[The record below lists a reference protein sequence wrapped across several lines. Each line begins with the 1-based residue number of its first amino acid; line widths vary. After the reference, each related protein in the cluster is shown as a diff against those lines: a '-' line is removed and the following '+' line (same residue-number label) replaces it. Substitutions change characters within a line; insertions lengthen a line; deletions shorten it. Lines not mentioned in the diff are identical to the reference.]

1 MSNITR
7 ELLLTTKT
15 VRQWQDTFDQQV
27 DAIIDTIN
35 KVDTIEEVAR
45 TTEVL
50 DVYHHTSLHTSRSS
64 QAPQPFGVWR
74 PPLRIPDLLQLGLV
88 RMICGFR

>member
-15 VRQWQDTFDQQV
+15 ARQWRETFDEQV
-27 DAIIDTIN
+27 DAIIETIN
-35 KVDTIEEVAR
+35 KIDTIEEVAR

-50 DVYHHTSLHTSRSS
+50 DVYHHTAVHTATATRRRKRSLYGDR
-64 QAPQPFGVWR
+64 PFEF
-74 PPLRIPDLLQLGLV
+74 LTFQN
-88 RMICGFR
+88 

>member
-1 MSNITR
+1 MPNVTR

-15 VRQWQDTFDQQV
+15 VKQWQETFDQQV

-35 KVDTIEEVAR
+35 RVDTIEEVAR

-50 DVYHHTSLHTSRSS
+50 DVYHHTSLHTTRPSRRRHRLLYGDR
-64 QAPQPFGVWR
+64 PFEF
-74 PPLRIPDLLQLGLV
+74 LT
-88 RMICGFR
+88 FRN